1 MNFDTCNGVIHVVK
15 RGDTLYKLSRI
26 YKVKLSDIISANPY
40 INVYNMQPGDE
51 VCIPVIMEED
61 FLIYTVQDGDT
72 FEENAIIKAKTIA
85 DITGTIVIADDS
97 GLEVDYLDKAPGVYS
112 ARYMGEDTPYTVKN
126 NHIIELLKDARGVE
140 RSARFVCVIACVMPD
155 GNVITTRGT
164 IEGQIGYEEKGENG
178 FGYDPIFYLP
188 EKGCTTAELS
198 PEDKNEISHRGRALT
213 AMYKKLEGV
222 L

>member
-72 FEENAIIKAKTIA
+72 FEDVLKN
-85 DITGTIVIADDS
+85 TGVSPDDLFKFNPDLQDGPCRGHGDKVC
-97 GLEVDYLDKAPGVYS
+97 GLSEVD
-112 ARYMGEDTPYTVKN
+112 
-126 NHIIELLKDARGVE
+126 
-140 RSARFVCVIACVMPD
+140 
-155 GNVITTRGT
+155 
-164 IEGQIGYEEKGENG
+164 
-178 FGYDPIFYLP
+178 
-188 EKGCTTAELS
+188 GCTWLYDICPGCRFIAGSYFAVIRQVRKT
-198 PEDKNEISHRGRALT
+198 
-213 AMYKKLEGV
+213 
-222 L
+222 

>member
-72 FEENAIIKAKTIA
+72 FEDVLRIPE
-85 DITGTIVIADDS
+85 
-97 GLEVDYLDKAPGVYS
+97 YLRMICS
-112 ARYMGEDTPYTVKN
+112 NSIR
-126 NHIIELLKDARGVE
+126 I
-140 RSARFVCVIACVMPD
+140 S
-155 GNVITTRGT
+155 TRW
-164 IEGQIGYEEKGENG
+164 
-178 FGYDPIFYLP
+178 PLP
-188 EKGCTTAELS
+188 RTW
-198 PEDKNEISHRGRALT
+198 R
-213 AMYKKLEGV
+213 
-222 L
+222 

>member
-72 FEENAIIKAKTIA
+72 FEDLFKFNPDLYKMALAADMEIKY
-85 DITGTIVIADDS
+85 
-97 GLEVDYLDKAPGVYS
+97 VDFQK
-112 ARYMGEDTPYTVKN
+112 
-126 NHIIELLKDARGVE
+126 
-140 RSARFVCVIACVMPD
+140 
-155 GNVITTRGT
+155 
-164 IEGQIGYEEKGENG
+164 
-178 FGYDPIFYLP
+178 
-188 EKGCTTAELS
+188 
-198 PEDKNEISHRGRALT
+198 
-213 AMYKKLEGV
+213 
-222 L
+222 

>member
-72 FEENAIIKAKTIA
+72 FEENAIIKAKTIME
-85 DITGTIVIADDS
+85 ITGVSPDDLFKFNPDLYKMALAADM
-97 GLEVDYLDKAPGVYS
+97 EIKYVDFQK
-112 ARYMGEDTPYTVKN
+112 
-126 NHIIELLKDARGVE
+126 
-140 RSARFVCVIACVMPD
+140 
-155 GNVITTRGT
+155 
-164 IEGQIGYEEKGENG
+164 
-178 FGYDPIFYLP
+178 
-188 EKGCTTAELS
+188 
-198 PEDKNEISHRGRALT
+198 
-213 AMYKKLEGV
+213 
-222 L
+222 